1 MKLTLAEELLLL
13 SLRNDKGTVLCS
25 ASVGLPFGLAA
36 AVLME
41 LAMQEKV
48 RIEGKKLVAVPTGD
62 TDDAVLD
69 ECLNLIRAAA
79 KPKTVQSWVSRL
91 GDRKSIRRAYL
102 DRLVQKRILR
112 REEHRI
118 LWVFPTE
125 RFPTSNPLEELEVR
139 RRLRRTAFTAT
150 APDART
156 RFLVSLVQACDL
168 AGEVFPDGDE
178 RKEAKQRFAELVK
191 EEAFGKAV
199 SDQVAAVMAACA
211 AACAAACV
219 AATVTACS

>member
-1 MKLTLAEELLLL
+1 MELSLAEELLLL
-13 SLRNDKGTVLCS
+13 SLRDDKGTVVNS
-25 ASVGLPFGLAA
+25 ASMGLPFGLAG

-41 LAMQEKV
+41 LALQEKI
-48 RIEGKKLVAVPTGD
+48 RIEGKKLVAAPAGEIGD
-62 TDDAVLD
+62 AILD

-79 KPKTVQSWVSRL
+79 RLKTVQSWVSKL

-125 RFPTSNPLEELEVR
+125 RFPTTNPLEELEVH

-150 APDART
+150 APDARS

-168 AGEVFPDGDE
+168 VGEVFPDRDE
-178 RKEAKQRFAELVK
+178 RKKAKQRFAELVK
-191 EEAFGKAV
+191 EEAFGKAAA
-199 SDQVAAVMAACA
+199 DQVAAVMGAVVAACA
-211 AACAAACV
+211 AATVAAC
-219 AATVTACS
+219 S